1 MARKQTDKKLICFT
15 QLALLDR
22 LIKDDAEI
30 ENRSESAIIENHL
43 LSIYL
48 PQNKDARFWVENFLY
63 SENGGIGQTLNAV
76 FNSNAAG
83 VGWAARYDNL
93 FPLVEFARNQEVLCR
108 PALTGQEHELHH
120 CISQI
125 ELISSEFRQLMETAE
140 DLNEKM
146 YYKKEIE
153 FAEHLMLELRETP
166 QFFRMCNVYQLLM
179 NNWHVLMNLSITYRL
194 LSDLVLM
201 EKGWKNTSESR
212 SELREILKQVS
223 QKWAEK

>member
-1 MARKQTDKKLICFT
+1 
-15 QLALLDR
+15 
-22 LIKDDAEI
+22 
-30 ENRSESAIIENHL
+30 
-43 LSIYL
+43 
-48 PQNKDARFWVENFLY
+48 
-63 SENGGIGQTLNAV
+63 
-76 FNSNAAG
+76 
-83 VGWAARYDNL
+83 
-93 FPLVEFARNQEVLCR
+93 
-108 PALTGQEHELHH
+108 
-120 CISQI
+120 
-125 ELISSEFRQLMETAE
+125 METAE

-201 EKGWKNTSESR
+201 EKGWKNTPESR
-212 SELREILKQVS
+212 SELREILKRVS